1 MFILEREVYPA
12 GSAMKPCKVY
22 RSDKK
27 AETYLYLADD
37 LEFDDLPAE
46 LREQFGEPAFVL
58 SLELSAERKLAR
70 VDTKKVLESLEEQGF
85 YLQLPPKL
93 PIEEEITRSLLRTGR
108 NTD

>member
-1 MFILEREVYPA
+1 MFILEHEVYPA
-12 GSAMKPCKVY
+12 GTAMKPCKVY

-58 SLELSAERKLAR
+58 SLELSVERKLAR
-70 VDTKKVLESLEEQGF
+70 VDAEKVLASLAEQGYF
-85 YLQLPPKL
+85 LQLPPEF
-93 PIEEEITRSLLRTGR
+93 PVEEEINRSLLRAGR
-108 NTD
+108 DAD